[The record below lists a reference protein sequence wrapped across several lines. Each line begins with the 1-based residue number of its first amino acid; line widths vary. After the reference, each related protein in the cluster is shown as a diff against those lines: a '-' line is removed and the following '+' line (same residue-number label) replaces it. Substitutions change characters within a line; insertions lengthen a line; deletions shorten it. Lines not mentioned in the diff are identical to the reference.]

1 MKNNL
6 CVFKNSRRKVI
17 ESLKKGNIDYIA
29 DSKWSFS
36 DHFFAFL
43 FSLSFFDFVEKTYP
57 NPRARKNIPF
67 WILIGLMFQLKL
79 NLSNSFYSL
88 PGILKSGAVLTR
100 TSFNI
105 GRIEGGFNR
114 RNKYPRS
121 EGEIIDQDTLRKYFK
136 DTNAAEL
143 TRWNNI
149 DIPKFLSSKR
159 AIEKEGIFALD
170 TTHIIVAG
178 NKNYENAEYVPLDK
192 HNRYVDTSRLSP
204 AQAKNFKYS
213 LCYKMVNLLHISKD
227 KNYFIFMGTRIT
239 GGRIHD
245 KVLGKELVDNFVA
258 EVSKNKIKLLIMD
271 RGFLDGAMISDFKN
285 NYGIDMLIP
294 LKKNM
299 NAYLDAKGLERLE
312 SKPWKKVDKDTTC
325 YMAKKITS
333 WGKCN
338 VSLNIILV
346 KSMLKSGKV
355 RLWSLATTRDY
366 SDPCKAV
373 RDYKLRWQIEERYK
387 QIKDSWL
394 DRRFNSTSFNL
405 VSAHIIFSILV
416 YTLIQVYLNIKSL
429 NRLANRTIDALKAD
443 EAAGKNSVII
453 CAGDYYAALD
463 PDEGLYYVA
472 FLKGEALKRFR
483 KWISQ
488 FMKNKYRIGGDL

>member
-1 MKNNL
+1 
-6 CVFKNSRRKVI
+6 
-17 ESLKKGNIDYIA
+17 
-29 DSKWSFS
+29 
-36 DHFFAFL
+36 
-43 FSLSFFDFVEKTYP
+43 
-57 NPRARKNIPF
+57 
-67 WILIGLMFQLKL
+67 
-79 NLSNSFYSL
+79 
-88 PGILKSGAVLTR
+88 
-100 TSFNI
+100 
-105 GRIEGGFNR
+105 
-114 RNKYPRS
+114 
-121 EGEIIDQDTLRKYFK
+121 
-136 DTNAAEL
+136 
-143 TRWNNI
+143 
-149 DIPKFLSSKR
+149 
-159 AIEKEGIFALD
+159 
-170 TTHIIVAG
+170 
-178 NKNYENAEYVPLDK
+178 
-192 HNRYVDTSRLSP
+192 
-204 AQAKNFKYS
+204 
-213 LCYKMVNLLHISKD
+213 
-227 KNYFIFMGTRIT
+227 
-239 GGRIHD
+239 
-245 KVLGKELVDNFVA
+245 
-258 EVSKNKIKLLIMD
+258 
-271 RGFLDGAMISDFKN
+271 
-285 NYGIDMLIP
+285 
-294 LKKNM
+294 
-299 NAYLDAKGLERLE
+299 
-312 SKPWKKVDKDTTC
+312 
-325 YMAKKITS
+325 MAKKITS

-366 SDPCKAV
+366 SNPCKAV